1 MGTGTGMRDLRAI
14 LGRALLEEPLMQQAL
29 THRSAARDHN
39 ERVEF
44 LGDAVLGL
52 LVSEFLYRRHP
63 SFTEGELTRLRSHL
77 VREKTLAEIAREID
91 LASLV
96 VVGRG
101 ESKSGGR
108 GRDALLAD
116 TFEAVVGALYLLR
129 GVDQVAEFVTETF
142 SGRLEEVPSPEA
154 LKDPKSRLQEYL
166 QAQGGTLPRYELHEK
181 AEGGGFRVVCRV
193 ETPDVEFS
201 AEATSRREAE
211 QQAAAGALERIRA
224 TRR

>member
-1 MGTGTGMRDLRAI
+1 MRDLRTL

-39 ERVEF
+39 ERIEF

-52 LVSEFLYRRHP
+52 LVSGLLYRRYP

-77 VREKTLAEIAREID
+77 VKEKTLAEVAREIG
-91 LASLV
+91 LAPLI

-108 GRDALLAD
+108 MRDALLAD

-129 GVDQVAEFVTETF
+129 GIDETAGF
-142 SGRLEEVPSPEA
+142 IEGTFKRRLEEIPTPDA

-166 QAQGGTLPRYELHEK
+166 QAQGRALPRYELHEK
-181 AEGGGFRVVCRV
+181 TEGGFRAVCKLEKPV
-193 ETPDVEFS
+193 AEFS
-201 AEATSRREAE
+201 GEAASKREAE
-211 QQAAAGALERIRA
+211 QQAAAEALERLRA
-224 TRR
+224 PRR